1 MNKILL
7 PQANTL
13 WTLTFLVFLMLWTNC
28 LGDEGWLEDLASGLE
43 KAQREKKD
51 GLILF
56 TGSDWC
62 PPCIKLEQEILSRP
76 EFLAEAAQR
85 FVLIK
90 LDFPRNSPQPEK
102 IAEQN
107 KLWAK
112 EYGVDAFPT
121 LLLVDAAG
129 KPFAVAGF
137 SDEGVVS
144 YLGMLEQS
152 RQIRIARDEK
162 LKIAEEKI
170 GLQRAVALD
179 EAVSL
184 IREELVSAYYSE
196 IIAEILELDKKDE
209 LGLRTKWNSAGE
221 AELRRAVLTDIML
234 ISRIEKPD
242 RAIAFIDEVLSELD
256 FPVRENLAIMNIKLN
271 LLRERASQTGDLTES
286 VQLLDRMANLDG
298 ITRDTR
304 DRLLVKKI
312 NLFFEVKQQEEAW
325 QILEQALRNN
335 PQSVYLHKAKGDF
348 FEAINQL
355 DQAVAAYT
363 AAIERARSL
372 PDVLIEVVSAKAD
385 ALFDQ
390 GQEGEA
396 LATLDSF
403 IDDNRQPA
411 DLRAQALLHKSLIM
425 RETNRIRQARLAENR
440 AVEISQSAQSKR
452 EVQNLVD
459 KIRAKFGD

>member
-1 MNKILL
+1 MQKVSRLMQLAFVFFVL
-7 PQANTL
+7 PICSC
-13 WTLTFLVFLMLWTNC
+13 W
-28 LGDEGWLEDLASGLE
+28 GEDHWLEDVAVGLE
-43 KAQREKKD
+43 QAQRESKD

-62 PPCIKLEQEILSRP
+62 PPCIRLEEEILSKP
-76 EFLAEAAQR
+76 EFLNEVTQR

-90 LDFPRNSPQPEK
+90 LDFPRNQPQPEK

-107 KLWAK
+107 KQWAK
-112 EYGVDAFPT
+112 EYGVDSFPT
-121 LLLVDAAG
+121 VLLVDAAG
-129 KPFAVAGF
+129 RPFAVTGF
-137 SDEGVVS
+137 SDDGVAS
-144 YLGMLEQS
+144 YLGLLEQN

-162 LKIAEEKI
+162 LKIADEKI
-170 GLQRAVALD
+170 GLERAKALD
-179 EAVSL
+179 EAISVM
-184 IREELVSAYYSE
+184 REELVALYYPE
-196 IIAEILELDKKDE
+196 IVAEILDLDKKDE

-221 AELRRAVLTDIML
+221 AELRRALLTDIML
-234 ISRIEKPD
+234 ISRIEKPE
-242 RAIAFIDEVLSELD
+242 RAITFIDEVMSEFD
-256 FPVRENLAIMNIKLN
+256 FPVRESLAIMNIKLN
-271 LLRERASQTGDLTES
+271 LLRATEELPRS
-286 VQLLDRMANLDG
+286 VELLDRMSNLDG

-312 NLFFEVKQQEEAW
+312 NLYFESKQQDLAW
-325 QILEQALRNN
+325 KILEESLQNN

-348 FEAINQL
+348 HEATNQL
-355 DQAVAAYT
+355 DLAVQAYS
-363 AAIERARSL
+363 AAIERARNV

-390 GQEGEA
+390 GKEAEA
-396 LATLDSF
+396 LATLDAF

-440 AVEISQSAQSKR
+440 AVEISQSTQSKR

-459 KIRAKFGD
+459 KIRLKFGD